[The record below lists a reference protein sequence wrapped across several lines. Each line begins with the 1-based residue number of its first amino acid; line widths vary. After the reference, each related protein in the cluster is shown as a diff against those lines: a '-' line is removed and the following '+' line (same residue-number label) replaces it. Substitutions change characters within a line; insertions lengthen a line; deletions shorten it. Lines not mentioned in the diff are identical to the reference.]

1 MSRKQPEEPGI
12 SGERRLN
19 IGLVVANVEDDFS
32 NKICK
37 GAMRAAEMTGANL
50 FIFPA
55 KYLDRREDEIADV
68 KQAYE
73 YQYNALIDYANAS
86 TIDMILI
93 CLSSIGYLSGKER
106 CDEVLSRF
114 REIPVMLIAQ
124 AKEGYSSII
133 YDNRSGLAD
142 AVRYLIRDKKRTRI
156 GMLTGSRNN
165 MDANERLEIYRDV
178 LKEEGIPYDERLV
191 CYTNYSAACEKAV
204 DAFLEEHPDVEA
216 LVCANDAIAQGVY
229 KVLKRRKR
237 VIGQDILVTGFDD
250 IDDAVRMEPQLAT
263 VRADAEILGHRAL
276 MEAYR
281 MLTEK
286 RQGTGKLQ
294 SEQFTV
300 KTSFILRESASG
312 EMELANVNREYLYE
326 YRQRLKMMLDMNH
339 SLNIVNRDT
348 LMFGADNVRDY
359 AKILDVFNTSVIHDY
374 YLYLFKSPRTYLPGK
389 RFKTPEEIY
398 LRAYR
403 NGDEVKELLR
413 IDQRIK
419 FRQMYEN
426 PYLPKERKTYIL
438 IDIYSREQQYGVM
451 MCDLP
456 YEYLHYLEALCYQ
469 ISIAVKMKELFS
481 VQEELLAEKEDMLR
495 KLEQENLMLDHISNK
510 DELTGILNRRGFFAK
525 AGKLLGQKESD
536 GKRVA
541 AVYADLNYLKQ
552 INDRFGHE
560 EGDFSLKNCA
570 AALEA
575 ALGSRGVVGRIGG
588 DEFAGILVL
597 EEGES
602 AEDIRVRMR
611 AYLDGVNESA
621 GKRYPVMA
629 SLGIM
634 EQRITG
640 ELSLKELLERS
651 DDLLYEEKKKKGP
664 FIVRE
669 NE

>member
-1 MSRKQPEEPGI
+1 MGRKQSEER
-12 SGERRLN
+12 SGGRRLN

-37 GAMRAAEMTGANL
+37 GAMRAAEMTDANL
-50 FIFPA
+50 FVFPA
-55 KYLDRREDEIADV
+55 KYLDRREDELADV

-73 YQYNALIDYANAS
+73 YQYNALIDYANAV

-93 CLSSIGYLSGKER
+93 CLSSIGYLSTKER
-106 CDEVLSRF
+106 CDEVLARF
-114 REIPVMLIAQ
+114 GEIPVMLIAQ
-124 AKEGYSSII
+124 TKEGYSSIV
-133 YDNRSGLAD
+133 YDNRAGLSD

-156 GMLTGSRNN
+156 GMLTGSRDN
-165 MDANERLEIYRDV
+165 MDANERLEIYREV
-178 LKEEGIPYDERLV
+178 LEEEGIKYDERLV
-191 CYTNYSAACEKAV
+191 CRTNYSSACEKAV
-204 DAFLEEHPDVEA
+204 ESFLAQNPDVEA
-216 LVCANDAIAQGVY
+216 LVCANDAIAQGAY
-229 KVLKRRKR
+229 KVLKQQKR
-237 VIGQDILVTGFDD
+237 EIGREILVTGFDD
-250 IDDAVRMEPQLAT
+250 IDDAVRMDPQLAT
-263 VRADAEILGHRAL
+263 VRADAEILGHRAM
-276 MEAYR
+276 MEACR

-286 RQGTGKLQ
+286 QDAEPLKP
-294 SEQFTV
+294 EQFTV

-312 EMELANVNREYLYE
+312 QMDLDHVNREYLEE

-348 LMFGADNVRDY
+348 LMFGADNVRNY
-359 AKILDVFNTSVIHDY
+359 AKILDVFHVSAVHDY
-374 YLYLFKSPRTYLPGK
+374 YLYLFKTPRTYLPGK

-419 FRQMYEN
+419 FRHMYAN
-426 PYLPKERKTYIL
+426 PYLPMERKTFVM
-438 IDIYSREQQYGVM
+438 IDIYSREQQYGIM

-456 YEYLHYLEALCYQ
+456 YEYLHYLEAMCYQ

-495 KLEQENLMLDHISNK
+495 KLEQENLVLDHISNK
-510 DELTGILNRRGFFAK
+510 DELTGICNRRGFFAK
-525 AGKLLGQKESD
+525 AAKLLGQKESA

-560 EGDFSLKNCA
+560 EGDFSLKKCA
-570 AALEA
+570 AALES
-575 ALGSRGVVGRIGG
+575 ALGSRGVAGRIGG
-588 DEFAGILVL
+588 GEFAGLLVL
-597 EEGES
+597 EENEK
-602 AEDIRVRMR
+602 AEDIRIRMKE
-611 AYLDGVNESA
+611 YLNGINESA

-629 SLGIM
+629 SLGMI
-634 EQRITG
+634 EQRVTE
-640 ELSLKELLERS
+640 ELQLKELLERA

-669 NE
+669 DAGV